1 MLSGKK
7 SIDMKKNYVSVI
19 FDRRKRVAVTGV
31 GKVEIHIYFNRTERK
46 YIPIKDCNLIA
57 WRKYERSEELQQSI
71 LLYTQVIEQMEQHG
85 EELTI
90 ANFEYH
96 CGAFEDKDS
105 KDKRNIL
112 NNPYGFID
120 FMREC
125 IAKEKIARTTEK
137 HKIGTIDAM
146 IRFGRLA
153 RFDQL
158 TPKNIAAFDEFLHK
172 EADRK
177 QCTIFSYH
185 KIVKLYTKLAYQMGY
200 ILSDPYDHPLCH
212 FDHGKYAERRP
223 LSEEELVKIRSI
235 DDLSSKEVKAR
246 DLFVFCAYT
255 GLAYIDSQMFD
266 YRTMT
271 EEVLGT
277 TYIDGRRIKTGNTY
291 YTPILPPAMEV
302 LKKYNYQLPKMSN
315 QKVNDYLHIIESRL
329 KMNKPLTT
337 HVARHSFATLCL
349 AYDIPIEDVARMMG
363 HSNIRTTQIYA
374 KILKKNIEKHAVA
387 LSCKIR

>member
-1 MLSGKK
+1 
-7 SIDMKKNYVSVI
+7 MKRETVTAV
-19 FDRRKRVAVTGV
+19 FDRRNRACITGE
-31 GKVEIHIYFNRTERK
+31 GKVDIYIYFTRVERTYITVKTCTILEWKK
-46 YIPIKDCNLIA
+46 YQSSD
-57 WRKYERSEELQQSI
+57 ELKKTI
-71 LLYTQVIEQMEQHG
+71 LMYKQITQLMQRNE

-90 ANFEYH
+90 QNFLRHAAPVNETKP
-96 CGAFEDKDS
+96 EKVTKMKKIES
-105 KDKRNIL
+105 
-112 NNPYGFID
+112 PMGFID
-120 FMREC
+120 FMKSC
-125 IAKEKIARTTEK
+125 IAKEKLARSTEK
-137 HKIGTIDAM
+137 HKIGTIDA
-146 IRFGRLA
+146 ILRFGKLKS
-153 RFDQL
+153 FNQL
-158 TPKNIAAFDEFLHK
+158 TPKNIVAFDEFLRS

-185 KIVKLYTKLAYQMGY
+185 KIVKLYTRLAYQMGY
-200 ILSDPYDHPLCH
+200 IPSDPYEHPLCH

-235 DDLSSKEVKAR
+235 ENLSSKEVKAR

-271 EEVLGT
+271 EDVLGT
-277 TYIDGRRIKTGNTY
+277 IYIDGRRIKTGNTY

-302 LKKYNYQLPKMSN
+302 LEKYNFQLPKMSN

-329 KMNKPLTT
+329 NMNKPLTT

-363 HSNIRTTQIYA
+363 HSNVRTTQIYA
-374 KILKKNIEKHAVA
+374 KILKKNIEKHTTA
-387 LSCKIR
+387 LIAKIQ

>member
-1 MLSGKK
+1 MRAET
-7 SIDMKKNYVSVI
+7 VTVV
-19 FDRRKRVAVTGV
+19 FDRKKTLAKTGI
-31 GKVEIHIYFNRTERK
+31 GKVDLCIYLSRTERK
-46 YIPIKDCNLIA
+46 FITIYSCTARN
-57 WRKYERSEELQQSI
+57 WEKYQRSNELKMQVKMYQ
-71 LLYTQVIEQMEQHG
+71 QVIERMKKKHEQMTIEIFNNYIG
-85 EELTI
+85 VPTNKKKEELEMKKMSI
-90 ANFEYH
+90 SV
-96 CGAFEDKDS
+96 D
-105 KDKRNIL
+105 
-112 NNPYGFID
+112 GFLD
-120 FMREC
+120 FMRSC
-125 IAKEKIARTTEK
+125 IAKEKLAHSTKK
-137 HKIGTIDAM
+137 HKLGTIDAM
-146 IRFGRLA
+146 IRFGLLS

-158 TPKNIAAFDEFLHK
+158 TPKNIIAFDDFLR
-172 EADRK
+172 EESDRK

-185 KIVKLYTKLAYQMGY
+185 KIIKLYTKLAFQMGY
-200 ILSDPYDHPLCH
+200 IESDPYDHPLCH

-223 LSEEELVKIRSI
+223 LSEEELIKIRSI
-235 DDLSSKEVKAR
+235 DNLSSKEVKAR

-329 KMNKPLTT
+329 NMNKPLTT